1 MDEAAIKPTIDIIVC
16 ASMNNHHTSAK
27 SSDDSISISNPKTK
41 PSSHSESPPFL
52 TKIHAGYF
60 FISLSFGAQALL
72 WKSLSEHNNESQT
85 LWHGFNLMPS
95 VAYLLLWCLAVVIA
109 TILSFLYMLKCIL
122 HFNAVKDEFSHHI
135 GVNYMYTPW
144 ISYLLMLQSSPPSI
158 VPRTCYYEFLCLS
171 FSFVIFLLDVKL
183 FGQWFTTKKRFLSV
197 VANPVNLVSVIGNL
211 VAAQVATE
219 IGWNECALSMFS
231 LGMVHYLVLFVTLYQ
246 RLTSNNQF
254 PIVLRPAYFLYFAAP
269 SMASLAWKSIS
280 GSFLISSKMLF
291 FLSLFLFLSQACRPG
306 LFKKTIKRLNVTW
319 WIYSFPLTFLG
330 LACAEYAHEV
340 KSSMASGLML
350 LICIVSVLV
359 FVFLMLSTVLKIEKL
374 IHKKTPSK

>member
-1 MDEAAIKPTIDIIVC
+1 MDEAAIKPAIDIIVC

-340 KSSMASGLML
+340 KTSMASGLML

-374 IHKKTPSK
+374 MHKKAPSK

>member
-1 MDEAAIKPTIDIIVC
+1 MDEAAIKPAIDIIVC

-280 GSFLISSKMLF
+280 GL
-291 FLSLFLFLSQACRPG
+291 QARTVQENY
-306 LFKKTIKRLNVTW
+306 KKVKRYMVD
-319 WIYSFPLTFLG
+319 
-330 LACAEYAHEV
+330 
-340 KSSMASGLML
+340 L
-350 LICIVSVLV
+350 LIPFNIPWSSLC
-359 FVFLMLSTVLKIEKL
+359 
-374 IHKKTPSK
+374 

>member
-1 MDEAAIKPTIDIIVC
+1 MDEAVVKPTIDIIVC

-27 SSDDSISISNPKTK
+27 NSDDSISNPKTK
-41 PSSHSESPPFL
+41 PSPFL

-60 FISLSFGAQALL
+60 FICLSFGAQALL

-95 VAYLLLWCLAVVIA
+95 VAYLLLWCLAVFVA

-144 ISYLLMLQSSPPSI
+144 ISYLLMLQSSPSSI
-158 VPRTCYYEFLCLS
+158 VPRTCYYDFLCLA

-183 FGQWFTTKKRFLSV
+183 FGQWFTTEKRFLSV

-219 IGWNECALSMFS
+219 IGWNECAISMFS

-340 KSSMASGLML
+340 KTSMASGLML

-359 FVFLMLSTVLKIEKL
+359 FVFLMLTTVLKIEKL
-374 IHKKTPSK
+374 MMHKNAPSK